1 VVAQVLVLVGVAAII
16 ALALV
21 LLLQLWFYLPRD
33 WRTARLGRIISF
45 TLAGVGGWLVSW
57 LSLAL
62 GLALARSA
70 WGFVPRRPTVLIINY
85 ALVFS
90 LVAILAV
97 ANTALWRW
105 QRGVKRP
112 PKLEPR
118 GVIPDD

>member
-1 VVAQVLVLVGVAAII
+1 VVAQALVLAGVAAIV
-16 ALALV
+16 ALMLL

-33 WRTARLGRIISF
+33 WRTARLGRIIAY

-62 GLALARSA
+62 ALALARSE
-70 WGFVPRRPTVLIINY
+70 WGFVPRRLTMLIINY

-90 LVAILAV
+90 LVAILAI